1 MKPEQLEDLLFY
13 RIEQAHE
20 TLREAEILLNESALR
35 GAINRAY
42 YAMFYAL
49 LALLATKQLGTSKHS
64 GALALFDREFVKAG
78 VFPRELSRSLHLA
91 FDRRHCRGDSDG
103 CQSFCGSYRVVLA
116 LHRTSGCSARSR
128 RMSWAHA
135 AGLLDRA
142 PRLGHVGITPQLLD
156 DDFLQV
162 EADRGIPERAQ
173 SQHKQWC
180 ARASFHCIRSAGSS
194 ARWRIC
200 RRWYV

>member
-91 FDRRHCRGDSDG
+91 FYLRQTHDYGEMTQVNRQIAEGTLADA
-103 CQSFCGSYRVVLA
+103 QAFVAAIESYLRSIGHLA
-116 LHRTSGCSARSR
+116 A
-128 RMSWAHA
+128 
-135 AGLLDRA
+135 
-142 PRLGHVGITPQLLD
+142 
-156 DDFLQV
+156 LQ
-162 EADRGIPERAQ
+162 DRGE
-173 SQHKQWC
+173 
-180 ARASFHCIRSAGSS
+180 
-194 ARWRIC
+194 
-200 RRWYV
+200 

>member
-78 VFPRELSRSLHLA
+78 VFPRELSRSLHMPLIGV
-91 FDRRHCRGDSDG
+91 RHTIM
-103 CQSFCGSYRVVLA
+103 V
-116 LHRTSGCSARSR
+116 
-128 RMSWAHA
+128 
-135 AGLLDRA
+135 
-142 PRLGHVGITPQLLD
+142 
-156 DDFLQV
+156 
-162 EADRGIPERAQ
+162 
-173 SQHKQWC
+173 K
-180 ARASFHCIRSAGSS
+180 
-194 ARWRIC
+194 
-200 RRWYV
+200 